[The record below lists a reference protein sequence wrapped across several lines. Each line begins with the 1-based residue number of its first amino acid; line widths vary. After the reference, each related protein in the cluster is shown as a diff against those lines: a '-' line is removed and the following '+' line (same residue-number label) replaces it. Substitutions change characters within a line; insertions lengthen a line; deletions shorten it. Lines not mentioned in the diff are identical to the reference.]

1 LKQMMKRLYSSF
13 PNGNAAIGLALLRV
27 LSGAGL
33 AEQSRSIAFGF
44 FAAPASH
51 GGTLS
56 GIAAVCALAAGIL
69 IVIGL
74 WTWVA
79 ASIALPVGIASAVL
93 GIEPLHSLFFASLSF
108 AVALVGPGAFS
119 LDARLFG
126 WRQIRFPNNKTQ
138 QGQR

>member
-1 LKQMMKRLYSSF
+1 MMKQLYSSF
-13 PNGNAAIGLALLRV
+13 PNGNAAVGMALLRI

-33 AEQSRSIAFGF
+33 AEQSRGPVLRLFALPGSQSGTFGEIT
-44 FAAPASH
+44 AAS
-51 GGTLS
+51 
-56 GIAAVCALAAGIL
+56 ALIAGIL

-79 ASIALPVGIASAVL
+79 ASIAFVAGVASAAL

-108 AVALVGPGAFS
+108 AIALIGPGAFS

-126 WRQIRFPNNKTQ
+126 WRQIRFPSGKTQ
-138 QGQR
+138 RTER